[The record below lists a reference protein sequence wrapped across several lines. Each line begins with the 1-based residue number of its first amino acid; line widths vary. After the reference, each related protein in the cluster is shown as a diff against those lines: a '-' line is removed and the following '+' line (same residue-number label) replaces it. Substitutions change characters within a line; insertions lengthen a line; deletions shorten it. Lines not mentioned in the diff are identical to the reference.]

1 MLNQENSST
10 AIVNTGDILLSAK
23 SKYKHGDYEGAIAEY
38 TLAIQFHANM
48 PIAFCCRGDA
58 YYKLGKEPQ
67 AMADYN
73 RSIELDPTMTIAY
86 YRRGNLH
93 FSAKNYHPA
102 IAEYTQAIELKPDFA
117 LAYVNR
123 GYAYR
128 ELYGEREG
136 IGDWRLAAKLF
147 EAQGNLNQHKSMI
160 DLIDLSTSVDS
171 LSGMLS

>member
-1 MLNQENSST
+1 MLKREDSST
-10 AIVNTGDILLSAK
+10 AIVNTGDILRSGKA
-23 SKYKHGDYEGAIAEY
+23 KYKHGDYEGAIAEY

-58 YYKLGKEPQ
+58 YYKLGKDEQ

-73 RSIELDPTMTIAY
+73 HSIELDPALAIAY

-93 FSAKNYHPA
+93 FSSKNYAPA
-102 IAEYTQAIELKPDFA
+102 IAEYTHSIELKPDLA
-117 LAYVNR
+117 IAYVNR
-123 GYAYR
+123 GYANR

-136 IGDWRLAAKLF
+136 ISDWRLAAKLF
-147 EAQGNLNQHKSMI
+147 EAQGNLNQHQSMM